1 MKRDASRNPTKI
13 RGAAAV
19 EMTLLAPLLFMLLF
33 GIVEMSLLL
42 YNQAMI
48 TNACREGARFGILFR
63 SDPTTGQY
71 SPATVDEIEVVVNNY
86 LANHL
91 IGFPAGEAATTATPE
106 EGLNPG
112 DPRTVRVEYPYN
124 FLVLP
129 GFVNNMM
136 TSLELSAEAV
146 MRME

>member
-1 MKRDASRNPTKI
+1 MNRDAFRKPGRT

-48 TNACREGARFGILFR
+48 TNASREGARFGILFNT
-63 SDPTTGQY
+63 DANGAY
-71 SPATVDEIEVVVNNY
+71 SPHTQAEIEAVVDNY

-91 IGFPAGEAATTATPE
+91 IGFPAGEADTLITPGTAS
-106 EGLNPG
+106 GQSL
-112 DPRTVRVEYPYN
+112 TVRVEYPYN

-129 GFVNNMM
+129 GFVNNM
-136 TSLELSAEAV
+136 TGSLQLGAETV

>member
-1 MKRDASRNPTKI
+1 MKRDASRVPEKI

-48 TNACREGARFGILFR
+48 TNACREGARFGILFNT
-63 SDPTTGQY
+63 DANGAY
-71 SPATVDEIEVVVNNY
+71 SPHSQGEVQTVVDNY

-91 IGFPAGEAATTATPE
+91 IGFPAGTAQTFVS
-106 EGLNPG
+106 GG
-112 DPRTVRVEYPYN
+112 GASGQPRTVRVEYPYN

-129 GFVNNMM
+129 GFVNNMAG
-136 TSLELSAEAV
+136 SLQLSAEAV